1 MRSMILW
8 FLNEIGCD
16 VVNKV
21 IKSMYAIIGILM
33 IIVLIIVNLQF
44 VNAGK
49 ILREESMTNA
59 QLSLQIIHNELVQ
72 WMHSKGKVIQN
83 TDRKSVV

>member
-1 MRSMILW
+1 
-8 FLNEIGCD
+8 
-16 VVNKV
+16 
-21 IKSMYAIIGILM
+21 MYAIIGILM

-83 TDRKSVV
+83 TKAYIEKNLDNEQGIETFLVHQRTVDTDF